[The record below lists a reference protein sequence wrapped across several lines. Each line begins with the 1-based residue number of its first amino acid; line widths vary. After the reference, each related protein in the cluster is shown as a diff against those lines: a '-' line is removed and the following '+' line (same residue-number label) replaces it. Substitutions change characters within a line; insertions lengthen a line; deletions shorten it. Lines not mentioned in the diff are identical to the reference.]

1 MAMAASIR
9 CMLRKTGN
17 INEKSIQDI
26 NRTFGSIAATNVD
39 ATSSD
44 NKDHNNVQAQAD
56 AQFPELVTALAL
68 GPIVYSEKGG
78 NAFSNL
84 YSRRKRGMDVNRLM
98 NGLVSDH
105 VTSDLALSTDTL
117 YLKKGCPKCC
127 TLKWEEV
134 DRKKKGL
141 PIPFAAARW
150 KAGRCHGA
158 ATPATAA
165 ARRRNK
171 GKKDV
176 TLEEFISFATYYAE
190 KYCQTYADPADNARA
205 VKQEVRWAVHGALF
219 SLKLLSPVLLF
230 LAWRPYQVGEAAMD
244 AGDWRSQLQADS
256 RQRIVNKIMDTLK
269 RHLPFSGQDGLQE
282 LSKIAV
288 RFEEKIYTAATSQS
302 DYLRKISLKMLTME
316 TKYQNSMGNPLQSNS
331 AGNSN
336 RPPDPG
342 SSGMQPQVPNQ
353 GQSHSMPLPANQSQG
368 RQPLLAQ
375 NIQNNVTGLHQQ
387 QQSNLS
393 NIHQQQLDLHNNV
406 TGLQQQQH
414 LGTQSGNS
422 SMQPNQH
429 SVHLLQ
435 QSKIQVQQQRLQN
448 ASNMLPTQG
457 QQSQPQASQQQMMS
471 QIQSQSAPMQQMGL
485 QQQSNPLQRDM
496 QLQASGLISG
506 TMLQAQNIM
515 DQQKQLYQSQ
525 RPLSET
531 SLSTILHLCTFLILC
546 MCIHDIW
553 IIIGVHFGRNI
564 ILFLFYFCIMCHLGL
579 FIILYYR

>member
-56 AQFPELVTALAL
+56 VLFNSLPCEPTTGTVSELVTALAL
-68 GPIVYSEKGG
+68 EPIVYSEKGG

-105 VTSDLALSTDTL
+105 VTAELALTTDSL
-117 YLKKGCPKCC
+117 YLEKGCPKCC

-141 PIPFAAARW
+141 PILFAAARW
-150 KAGRCHGA
+150 KAGRCHRCGA
-158 ATPATAA
+158 ATHATAA

-190 KYCQTYADPADNARA
+190 KYCQTYADPADDARA

-230 LAWRPYQVGEAAMD
+230 LAVLLGSLDLMDTNKWRPYQVGEAAMD

-256 RQRIVNKIMDTLK
+256 RLRIVNKIMDTLK

-435 QSKIQVQQQRLQN
+435 QSKIQVQQQRHQN

-515 DQQKQLYQSQ
+515 DQQKQLYQSP

-531 SLSTILHLCTFLILC
+531 SLSTIFALMHFPDFMHLHS
-546 MCIHDIW
+546 
-553 IIIGVHFGRNI
+553 
-564 ILFLFYFCIMCHLGL
+564 
-579 FIILYYR
+579 